1 MQERRWTPRWIPI
14 VLGLCLLGW
23 ITSRPRAEGA
33 GKPCGA
39 CHEDQVKAYS
49 GTIHESA
56 MLAGPQRNGCEACH
70 GPGKSHMDDPSP
82 DNIRGKMALQAWT
95 SRQKS
100 DACLT
105 CHGAV
110 YRDKK
115 GVRRSA
121 HAQAGIACWECHA
134 EVLHFKSGEDPE
146 ADRSSMVAPFMGRNP
161 NERCLKCH
169 EDQRV
174 DFALPY
180 RHPVDRGQIRC
191 WDCHSPHGEDAATG
205 MDEAAA
211 SAVCTKCHAAQ
222 KGPFVWRHLA
232 LDDGGCLACHRPHG
246 SVNPRLMAESGNA
259 LCLKC
264 HFETSFPQVGAVN
277 HRFKLDRHARCL
289 DCHTAAHGSNVS
301 DDFLR

>member
-1 MQERRWTPRWIPI
+1 MRGKPWKP
-14 VLGLCLLGW
+14 GW
-23 ITSRPRAEGA
+23 ILFALGA
-33 GKPCGA
+33 GLLSWASSQPLAVGVGNPCGA
-39 CHEDQVKAYS
+39 CHEDQVKAFS
-49 GTIHESA
+49 GTVHDRA
-56 MLAGPQRNGCEACH
+56 MLSDPLRNGCEICH
-70 GPGKSHMDDPSP
+70 GPGKAHMDEPSA
-82 DNIRGKMALQAWT
+82 DNIRGKKALGAWT
-95 SRQKS
+95 SVRQT

-105 CHGAV
+105 CHGLV

-115 GVRRSA
+115 ATRHSV
-121 HAQAGIACWECHA
+121 HAQAGVSCWGCHT
-134 EVLHFKSGEDPE
+134 EVLHFKAAEDPE
-146 ADRSSMVAPFMGRNP
+146 ANRSSMAAPFMGRNP

-191 WDCHSPHGEDAATG
+191 WDCHGPHGEDAVTG
-205 MDEAAA
+205 SDEAAA
-211 SAVCTKCHAAQ
+211 SAVCTKCHPAQ

-232 LDDGGCLACHRPHG
+232 LDDGGCMACHRPHG

-264 HFETSFPQVGAVN
+264 HFETAFPQVGAIN
-277 HRFKLDRHARCL
+277 HRYKLDRHARCL

-301 DDFLR
+301 DAFLR